1 MLLFNEIQNV
11 AYVGFGIIS
20 ANIIDSIGINK
31 ATNIAAE
38 KSLITNKFLYNKL
51 LIDGNINVQNDKE
64 IENIIKGDSN
74 YVSIAAAS
82 IIAKVI
88 RDNIMTTYSKIYN
101 CYLWE
106 KNKGYGTKF
115 HLNALTIK
123 KPTPIHRMTFK
134 PLKKEH

>member
-38 KSLITNKFLYNKL
+38 RSLITNKFLYNKL

-106 KNKGYGTKF
+106 KNKGYGTKD
-115 HLNALTIK
+115 HLLAIK
-123 KPTPIHRMTFK
+123 KYGKTKIHRYTYRIK
-134 PLKKEH
+134 